1 MHHVPANRHLSL
13 PTIVALALLLP
24 GTLEA
29 QKADLVFINANILT
43 VDEKFSQAT
52 ALAVKD
58 GKILAVGSNDDILK
72 LAGPKTRR
80 IQLNGNTML
89 PGLIETH
96 VHALGVGL
104 SARQRTYIELN
115 SIAELQNWLRR
126 EAKLHPAGT
135 WIRIP
140 RADITRLKER
150 RHPTPAELDAACTTH
165 PVLFNAAR
173 KNVLNTLGFRLLGI
187 TAQTQVLDGGKVIR
201 DARGKVRMIAG
212 GDTTIR
218 KFFPP
223 ADVTEQ
229 QRQEA
234 LISVHHRY
242 NQVGITSLFER
253 ANNKA
258 GYQLYQ
264 QLQRSGKLTVRS
276 THTIRQQFRS
286 ADQVASFTKSSGLL
300 TGQGD
305 DWVRVGP
312 LKITVDGGIHW
323 GTTHLRE
330 PYGPRRIR
338 FYALEGIQDPSWQ
351 GSSRYTVNL
360 MRDIFREGHKLG
372 WQMCCHV
379 TGDAGVDNV
388 LQALSLADADFPL
401 ADRRFTLT
409 HAYFPALDSIPLARR
424 LGVCVDTQSYLYY
437 RDSEAIASVY
447 GPRWADRF
455 IGLGDWLRGSIPTA
469 INSDHMIGMD
479 PNHAMNSYNPFLL
492 MQIAITR
499 LNDAGN
505 IHGRHQCISRQQA
518 LRCYTSTA
526 AYLGFEEDRK
536 GSLEAGKL
544 ADLIVIDRDYQSCP
558 VDQIKDIR
566 VLQTM
571 VNGKF
576 VYERQ

>member
-1 MHHVPANRHLSL
+1 MQNG
-13 PTIVALALLLP
+13 PTTPTRRCYLALFLFLLP
-24 GTLEA
+24 STLSA

-43 VDEKFSQAT
+43 VDKDFSKAT
-52 ALAVKD
+52 ALAVKG
-58 GKILAVGSNDDILK
+58 GKIMAVGSNDDIRSLV
-72 LAGPKTRR
+72 GPGTRQ
-80 IQLNGNTML
+80 IQLNGATIL

-104 SARQRTYIELN
+104 AARKRPYVEVR
-115 SIAELQNWLRR
+115 SITELQDWLRQ
-126 EAKLHPAGT
+126 EAKLHPSGT
-135 WIRIP
+135 WIRTP

-150 RHPTPAELDAACTTH
+150 RHPTPTELDDACSTH
-165 PVLFNAAR
+165 PVIFNAAR
-173 KNVLNTLGFRLLGI
+173 KNVLNRMGFRLLGVN
-187 TAQTQVLDGGKVIR
+187 AQTKVIDGGPVIR
-201 DARGKVRMIAG
+201 DTSGNPLMIAG
-212 GDTTIR
+212 GDASIR
-218 KFFPP
+218 NFFPP
-223 ADVTEQ
+223 LETTDKERKAALVT
-229 QRQEA
+229 
-234 LISVHHRY
+234 VHRRY
-242 NQVGITSLFER
+242 NQVGITSIFER
-253 ANNKA
+253 ANNKT

-264 QLQRSGKLTVRS
+264 SLKRSGQLTVRS

-286 ADQVASFTKSSGLL
+286 ADQVASFTRSSGLL

-330 PYGPRRIR
+330 PYGPRRIS
-338 FYALEGIQDPSWQ
+338 FYALQGIQDPSWT
-351 GSSRYTVNL
+351 GSSKYSVNL
-360 MRDIFREGHKLG
+360 MRDIFREAHKLG

-379 TGDAGVDNV
+379 TGDAGVDSV
-388 LQALSLADADFPL
+388 LEALALANAQFPL
-401 ADRRFTLT
+401 VDRRFTLT
-409 HAYFPALDSIPLARR
+409 HAYFPARDSITLAHR

-447 GPRWADRF
+447 GTRWADRF
-455 IGLGDWLRGSIPTA
+455 IGLGDWIRGDIPTT

-479 PNHAMNSYNPFLL
+479 PNRAMNSYNPFLL

-499 LNDAGN
+499 VNDAGN
-505 IHGRHQCISRQQA
+505 IHGRSQRISRQQA

-536 GSLEAGKL
+536 GSLESGKL
-544 ADLIVIDRDYQSCP
+544 ADLIVIDRDYQACP
-558 VDQIKDIR
+558 VDQIKNIR

-576 VYERQ
+576 VYERD

>member
-1 MHHVPANRHLSL
+1 MHIVPATRRLSWHTL
-13 PTIVALALLLP
+13 SALLLFLP
-24 GTLEA
+24 SAISA
-29 QKADLVFINANILT
+29 QEADLVFINANILT
-43 VDEKFSQAT
+43 VDADFSHAT
-52 ALAVKD
+52 ALAIKD
-58 GKILAVGSNDDILK
+58 GKILAVGSNDDIRG
-72 LAGPKTRR
+72 LAGPKTRQ
-80 IQLNGNTML
+80 IQLNGATIL

-104 SARQRTYIELN
+104 SARQRAYVELN
-115 SIAELQNWLRR
+115 SIAELQDWLRR
-126 EAKLHPAGT
+126 EAKLHPPGT

-150 RHPTPAELDAACTTH
+150 RHPTPDELDAACTTH

-187 TAQTQVLDGGKVIR
+187 AATTQALDGGKIIR
-201 DARGKVRMIAG
+201 DASGEPRMIAG
-212 GDTTIR
+212 GETTIR
-218 KFFPP
+218 KFFP
-223 ADVTEQ
+223 AVDVTQQ

-234 LISVHHRY
+234 LISVHRRY
-242 NQVGITSLFER
+242 NQVGITSVFER

-264 QLQRSGKLTVRS
+264 ELQRSGNLTVRS

-330 PYGPRRIR
+330 PYGPRRIA
-338 FYALEGIQDPSWQ
+338 FYALEGIEAPSWQ
-351 GSSRYTVNL
+351 GSSKYSVNL

-379 TGDAGVDNV
+379 TGDAGVDDV
-388 LQALSLADADFPL
+388 LQALSLANADFPL
-401 ADRRFTLT
+401 TDRRFTLT
-409 HAYFPALDSIPLARR
+409 HAYFPARDSIKTARR

-437 RDSEAIASVY
+437 KDSEAIASVY
-447 GPRWADRF
+447 GTRWAERF
-455 IGLGDWLRGSIPTA
+455 IGLGDWIRGSIPTA

-479 PNHAMNSYNPFLL
+479 PDHAMNSYNPFLL

-505 IHGRHQCISRQQA
+505 IHGRHQRISRQQA

-526 AYLGFEEDRK
+526 AYLGFEENRK

-544 ADLIVIDRDYQSCP
+544 ADLIVIDRDYQACP

>member
-1 MHHVPANRHLSL
+1 MHHVPATRHLSL
-13 PTIVALALLLP
+13 ATLFALALLLP
-24 GTLEA
+24 VTLEA

-43 VDEKFSQAT
+43 VDQKFSHAT
-52 ALAVKD
+52 ALAIKD
-58 GKILAVGSNDDILK
+58 GTILAVGSNNDILK
-72 LAGPKTRR
+72 LAGPKTRQ
-80 IQLNGNTML
+80 IQLNGATVL

-104 SARQRTYIELN
+104 SARQRTYVELN

-126 EAKLHPAGT
+126 EAKLHPVGT

-187 TAQTQVLDGGKVIR
+187 TDQTQVLDGGKVIR
-201 DARGKVRMIAG
+201 DARGKARMIAG

-229 QRQEA
+229 QRQES
-234 LISVHHRY
+234 LISVHRRY
-242 NQVGITSLFER
+242 NQVGITSVFER

-379 TGDAGVDNV
+379 TGDAGVDSV

-409 HAYFPALDSIPLARR
+409 HAYFPALDSIALARR

-455 IGLGDWLRGSIPTA
+455 IGLGDWIRGSIPTA

-479 PNHAMNSYNPFLL
+479 PDHAMNSYNPFLL
-492 MQIAITR
+492 MQIAVSR

-505 IHGRHQCISRQQA
+505 IHGRHQRISRQQA
-518 LRCYTSTA
+518 LRCYTSSA

-576 VYERQ
+576 VYER

>member
-1 MHHVPANRHLSL
+1 METGQATKKRPCY
-13 PTIVALALLLP
+13 LALVLFLVP
-24 GTLEA
+24 STLAA
-29 QKADLVFINANILT
+29 QKADVVFINANILT
-43 VDEKFSQAT
+43 VDKDFSHAT
-52 ALAVKD
+52 ALAVR
-58 GKILAVGSNDDILK
+58 GGTIMAVGSNDDIRGLV
-72 LAGPKTRR
+72 GPDTRQ
-80 IQLNGNTML
+80 IQLNGATIL

-104 SARQRTYIELN
+104 AARQRPYVELQ
-115 SIAELQNWLRR
+115 SIAELQDWLRR
-126 EAKLHPAGT
+126 EAKLHPPGT
-135 WIRIP
+135 WIRTP

-150 RHPTPAELDAACTTH
+150 RHPTPTELDDACSTH
-165 PVLFNAAR
+165 PVIFNAAR
-173 KNVLNTLGFRLLGI
+173 KNVLNRLGFRLLGV
-187 TAQTQVLDGGKVIR
+187 TAQTKVVDGGPLIR
-201 DARGKVRMIAG
+201 DTSGKPLMIAG
-212 GDTTIR
+212 GDASIR

-223 ADVTEQ
+223 LETTDKE
-229 QRQEA
+229 RLDA
-234 LISVHHRY
+234 LVAVHRRY
-242 NQVGITSLFER
+242 NQVGITSIFER
-253 ANNKA
+253 ANNKN
-258 GYQLYQ
+258 GYQLYES
-264 QLQRSGKLTVRS
+264 LKSSGQLTVRS

-286 ADQVASFTKSSGLL
+286 ADQVASFTRSSGLL

-330 PYGPRRIR
+330 PYGPRRIS
-338 FYALEGIQDPSWQ
+338 FYALQGIQDPSWT
-351 GSSRYTVNL
+351 GSSKYSVNL
-360 MRDIFREGHKLG
+360 MRDIFREAHKLG

-379 TGDAGVDNV
+379 TGDAGVDSV
-388 LQALSLADADFPL
+388 LEALSLADAQFPL

-409 HAYFPALDSIPLARR
+409 HAYFPARDSIILARR

-447 GPRWADRF
+447 GARWADRF
-455 IGLGDWLRGSIPTA
+455 IGLGDWIRGDIPTA

-479 PNHAMNSYNPFLL
+479 PDRAMNSYNPFLL

-505 IHGRHQCISRQQA
+505 MHGRHQRISRQQA

-536 GSLEAGKL
+536 GSLESGKL
-544 ADLIVIDRDYQSCP
+544 ADLIVIDRDYQACP
-558 VDQIKDIR
+558 VDQIKNIR

-571 VNGKF
+571 VNGRF
-576 VYERQ
+576 VYERD